1 MSCTSYKILAPVTFG
16 AGATAETGNVC
27 VSLGS
32 KKILVVTEK
41 ALVNLG
47 LVKKVTDSLEAA
59 GLEYQIFDECV
70 QDTPD
75 YVVDAG
81 GKAAKAMGADTIV
94 GVGGGSSLDTAKAVS
109 VLVGSGM
116 TIEEMLIPGPPKDNP
131 KLITVMVPT
140 TSGTGSES
148 TQIGV
153 VNDTTRK
160 CKTGVGCIPD
170 AAIVDPELTVGLP
183 RGITVYTGLDAFSH
197 AVEVLCSGGMDNPH
211 SDVLAYDAIER
222 IIKWLPVA
230 VEDINNLEARENL
243 AIASNFAGVAFADA
257 IVNLG
262 HGMAHAMGT
271 LFHIPHGVACAWST
285 PVVLEF
291 MAPVCGEK
299 YRKVAHAMG
308 IDTTGKTGE
317 ECAKLCAAWQREFM
331 KKLGVPNAQSYNLTK
346 EDFVSCTDYMMN
358 VEVMTMLGKRVP
370 TREDVVALLEDAYE
384 GCKNI

>member
-1 MSCTSYKILAPVTFG
+1 MSCSYKILAPVTYGVG
-16 AGATAETGNVC
+16 AAAEAGNVC
-27 VSLGS
+27 TSLGS
-32 KKILVVTEK
+32 KKILIVTEK
-41 ALVNLG
+41 NLVELG
-47 LVKKVTDSLEAA
+47 IVKKVTDGLEKA
-59 GLEYQIFDECV
+59 GLEYSVFAECV

-81 GKAAKAMGADTIV
+81 GRAAKEMGADTIV

-116 TIEEMLIPGPPKDNP
+116 TIEELLIPGPPKNNP
-131 KLITVMVPT
+131 KLITVLVPT
-140 TSGTGSES
+140 TFGTGSES

-160 CKTGVGCIPD
+160 CKTGVGAIPD

-197 AVEVLCSGGMDNPH
+197 AIEVLCSGGEDNPH
-211 SDVLAYDAIER
+211 SDVLAYDAIDR

-230 VEDINNLEARENL
+230 AEDINNLEARENL
-243 AIASNFAGVAFADA
+243 AIASNFAGIAFADA

-262 HGMAHAMGT
+262 HGMAHALGT
-271 LFHIPHGVACAWST
+271 HFHIPHGIACAWST

-299 YRKVAHAMG
+299 YRRVAHSMG
-308 IDTTGKTGE
+308 IDTNGKTGE
-317 ECAKLCAAWQREFM
+317 ECAMLCAQWQREFM
-331 KKLGVPNAQSYNLTK
+331 KKLKVPDAQSFKLTK

-370 TREDVVALLEDAYE
+370 TREDVVALLERAYD
-384 GCKNI
+384 GCKEI

>member
-1 MSCTSYKILAPVTFG
+1 MFCSYNILAPVTYG

-27 VSLGS
+27 VSLGA
-32 KKILVVTEK
+32 KKVLVVTEQN
-41 ALVNLG
+41 LVNLG
-47 LVKKVTDSLEAA
+47 LVKKVTDSLE
-59 GLEYQIFDECV
+59 GTGIEYQVFAECV

-81 GKAAKAMGADTIV
+81 GKAAKAMGADMIV
-94 GVGGGSSLDTAKAVS
+94 GVGGGSSLDTAKAIA
-109 VLVGSGM
+109 VLVGANI
-116 TIEEMLIPGPPKDNP
+116 TIDELLIPGPPRRNP
-131 KLITVMVPT
+131 QLPTVLVPT

-153 VNDTTRK
+153 VNDTKRS
-160 CKTGVGCIPD
+160 CKTGVGAVPS

-211 SDVLAYDAIER
+211 SDLLAYDAIDR

-230 VEDINNLEARENL
+230 VEDIYNLEARENL
-243 AIASNFAGVAFADA
+243 AIASNFAGAAFADA

-262 HGMAHAMGT
+262 HGMAHAIGAH
-271 LFHIPHGVACAWST
+271 FHIPHGIACAWAT

-299 YRKVAHAMG
+299 YRRVAHSMG
-308 IDTTGKTGE
+308 LDTTGKTGE
-317 ECAKLCAAWQREFM
+317 EVGLMCAQWQKEFI
-331 KKLGVPNAQSYNLTK
+331 KKLGVPSAQSFNITK
-346 EDFVSCTDYMMN
+346 EDLVSCADYMIN
-358 VEVMTMLGKRVP
+358 IEVITMLGKRAP
-370 TREDVVALLEDAYE
+370 SNEEVVEVLEKAYE
-384 GCKNI
+384 VASSL